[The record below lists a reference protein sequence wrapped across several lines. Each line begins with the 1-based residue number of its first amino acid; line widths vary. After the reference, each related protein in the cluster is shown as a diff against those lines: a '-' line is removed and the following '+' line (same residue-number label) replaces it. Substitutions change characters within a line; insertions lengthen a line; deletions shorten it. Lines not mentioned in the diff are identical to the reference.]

1 MGPVA
6 MSFRAP
12 GFSMPRVFAILGVVL
27 TCLMTGGCQEETVSE
42 PTATAP
48 ADPRAGFIAFVGAGR
63 ADVFWPILQA
73 SAERYTRGMKTRE
86 IRYLNPDVASPQAQV
101 NLLESLKDP
110 NLRGVCVQLIDP
122 EAARSALEKLN
133 QRGVVVVSMI
143 QPAAENLRVGHV
155 GFDQA
160 AVGQALADATVEALD
175 GQGDIMILHADPAHP
190 IYGPRLEAL
199 DKALKFQLD
208 IHVLARVNG
217 HGNSRESRRVMAELS
232 SRYPR
237 ISAWVALDDW
247 PLRDAGATDTFI
259 RPGCRFVTFGGTP
272 PQWPLIEN
280 GTITAA
286 VAAHGGDLGT
296 YALMYCL
303 TALSTPTRFE
313 TVYRAPLRIVRASNL
328 EEYKRDWSYWLNGDF
343 DQGRPG
349 SPMRPAPRTTP

>member
-1 MGPVA
+1 MGPEA
-6 MSFRAP
+6 ISIRTL
-12 GFSMPRVFAILGVVL
+12 GFSISGVFTILCMVFPWL
-27 TCLMTGGCQEETVSE
+27 ILAGCKEETVTE
-42 PTATAP
+42 PTTTAP
-48 ADPRAGFIAFVGAGR
+48 ADPRTGFIAFVGAGR
-63 ADVFWPILQA
+63 ADPFWPILQA
-73 SAERYTRGMKTRE
+73 SAERYTRSMKTRE
-86 IRYLNPDVASPQAQV
+86 IRYLNPDVVSPQAQIS
-101 NLLESLKDP
+101 LLESLNDP

-199 DKALKFQLD
+199 NKALQLHLN

-217 HGNSRESRRVMAELS
+217 LGNPRESRRAMAEIS

-237 ISAWVALDDW
+237 ISAWVALDEW
-247 PLRDAGATDTFI
+247 PLRDAGATDAFI
-259 RPGCRFVTFGGTP
+259 RPGCRFVTFGGAP
-272 PQWPLIEN
+272 PQWPLLEN

-296 YALMYCL
+296 YALIYCL
-303 TALSTPTRFE
+303 TALSTPTRFD
-313 TVYRAPLRIVRASNL
+313 TVYHAPLRIVRATNL
-328 EEYKRDWSYWLNGDF
+328 EDYKRDWSYWLSGDF
-343 DQGRPG
+343 HQGRPG
-349 SPMRPAPRTTP
+349 SPMIPAPHATR